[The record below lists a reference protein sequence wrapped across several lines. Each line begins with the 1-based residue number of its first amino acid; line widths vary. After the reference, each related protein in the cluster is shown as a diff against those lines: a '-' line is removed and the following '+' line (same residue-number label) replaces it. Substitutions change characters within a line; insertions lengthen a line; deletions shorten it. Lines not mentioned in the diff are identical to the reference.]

1 MILYYN
7 MDLIIIF
14 FAKYF
19 IFVIAIAV
27 GLYLLSFYGHTK
39 HFYKKTFIIFG
50 SALFSW
56 VLAHV
61 LKDIIKHPRPDEAL
75 AMIGDG
81 TYSFP
86 SGHTSLI
93 TTLGFL
99 LLNIN
104 KKVGY
109 TVMVFAFVVGL
120 ARVLAGV
127 HYWYDI
133 IGGFIFGLIVAII
146 LDKVIKK
153 FMVSGL

>member
-1 MILYYN
+1 MN
-7 MDLIIIF
+7 LIIIF

-19 IFVIAIAV
+19 IFVIIVAV

-39 HFYKKTFIIFG
+39 HFYKKSFVLFG

-56 VLAHV
+56 ILAHI

-99 LLNIN
+99 LLKDLPADRHRRMI
-104 KKVGY
+104 GY
-109 TVMVFAFVVGL
+109 TVVVLAFVVGF

-127 HYWYDI
+127 HFWYDI
-133 IGGFIFGLIVAII
+133 IGGFVTGLIVAIL
-146 LDKVIKK
+146 LDRVIKK
-153 FMVSGL
+153 LY